1 MRVNGNFNF
10 PINFEPTGQMILDAR
25 LTVPTRSDLTTAYT
39 EKNNYYPKMVVTVE
53 NENALYMLT
62 GSDPAQSGNWTR
74 LDAGATTEVS
84 VENVLTSTS
93 TTNALSAAM
102 GKKLNDE
109 KVAKT
114 TTVNSKPLSSNV
126 VIGGDDINVQAPSQL
141 GGTTLTL
148 QDAIDSIGAVLDDYV
163 AKDQIGAFNG
173 VAGLD
178 AAGKVPSSQLPSY
191 VDDVL
196 EYDSRSTFPGTGV
209 SGIIYVAKD
218 TNLTYRWTGG
228 TYVEISQ
235 SLALGETS
243 STAYAGDKGKANN
256 DRINTINS
264 IIGDG
269 VVHSMEISTDP
280 ENKYSAYEY
289 VTIAYRKHDSTHTD
303 SSDNIQYI
311 HIPKASGTKAGVL
324 SVSDKT
330 NLDNVVSA
338 LTWKE
343 IE

>member
-39 EKNNYYPKMVVTVE
+39 EKKNHYPKMVVTVE
-53 NENALYMLT
+53 DENALYMLT
-62 GSDPAQSGNWTR
+62 GSDPSQAGSWTR
-74 LDAGATTEVS
+74 LDAGATTEVA
-84 VENVLTSTS
+84 VENVLTSS
-93 TTNALSAAM
+93 SATNALSAAM

-114 TTVNSKPLSSNV
+114 TTVNGKPLSSNV

-141 GGTTLTL
+141 GGITVTL
-148 QDAIDSIGAVLDDYV
+148 QDAIESIGTVLDDYV
-163 AKDQIGAFNG
+163 AKNQIGAFNG

-196 EYDSRSTFPGTGV
+196 EYDSRSTFPGVGL

-228 TYVEISQ
+228 IYVEISQ

-243 STAYAGDKGKANN
+243 STAYAGDKGKQNA
-256 DRINTINS
+256 
-264 IIGDG
+264 
-269 VVHSMEISTDP
+269 
-280 ENKYSAYEY
+280 
-289 VTIAYRKHDSTHTD
+289 
-303 SSDNIQYI
+303 DNITKIIDRVGNNKIVSNVFVNQNSADNVSLYLNQLAAGI
-311 HIPKASGTKAGVL
+311 DNTSPQNMAVMITKATTSAAGVM
-324 SVSDKT
+324 SATDKS
-330 NLDNVVSA
+330 NIDNVVSA

>member
-25 LTVPTRSDLTTAYT
+25 LTVPTRADLTTAYT
-39 EKNNYYPKMVVTVE
+39 EKKNYYPKMVVTVE
-53 NENALYMLT
+53 DENALYMLT

-74 LDAGATTEVS
+74 LDAGAITKVS

-93 TTNALSAAM
+93 TANALSAAM

-114 TTVNSKPLSSNV
+114 TTVNGKPLSSNV
-126 VIGGDDINVQAPSQL
+126 VLTGDDINVDAPAEY
-141 GGTTLTL
+141 GGSNMSL
-148 QDAIDSIGAVLDDYV
+148 QDTIDAIGVMSDDYV
-163 AKDQIGAFNG
+163 TKDQMGVANG
-173 VAGLD
+173 VASLD
-178 AAGKVPSSQLPSY
+178 SAGKVPSAQLPSY

-196 EYDSRSTFPGTGV
+196 EYDSRSTFPGVGQ
-209 SGIIYVAKD
+209 SGIIFVAKD

-228 TYVEISQ
+228 TYVEISP

-243 STAYAGDKGKANN
+243 STAYAGNKGKANADN
-256 DRINTINS
+256 IS
-264 IIGDG
+264 KIIGRVG
-269 VVHSMEISTDP
+269 S
-280 ENKYSAYEY
+280 NKIVSN
-289 VTIAYRKHDSTHTD
+289 VFVDQNTP
-303 SSDNIQYI
+303 DNVFLYLNQLAVGIDNTSPQNVAVMI
-311 HIPKASGTKAGVL
+311 TKATTSAAGVM
-324 SVSDKT
+324 SATDKS

-343 IE
+343 ME

>member
-25 LTVPTRSDLTTAYT
+25 LTVPTRGDLVTAYT

-53 NENALYMLT
+53 DENALYMLT

-114 TTVNSKPLSSNV
+114 TTVNGKPLSSNV

-141 GGTTLTL
+141 GGTTVTL
-148 QDAIDSIGAVLDDYV
+148 QDAIEYIGAALDDYV

-178 AAGKVPSSQLPSY
+178 ASGKVPSSQLPSY

-196 EYDSRSTFPGTGV
+196 EYDSRSTFPGTGL

-228 TYVEISQ
+228 TYVEISP

-243 STAYAGDKGKANN
+243 STAYAGDKGKQNA
-256 DRINTINS
+256 
-264 IIGDG
+264 
-269 VVHSMEISTDP
+269 
-280 ENKYSAYEY
+280 
-289 VTIAYRKHDSTHTD
+289 
-303 SSDNIQYI
+303 DNITKIIDRVGNNKIVSNVFVNQTSADNVSLYLNQLAAGI
-311 HIPKASGTKAGVL
+311 DNTSPQNMAVMITKATTSAAGVM
-324 SVSDKT
+324 SATDKS
-330 NLDNVVSA
+330 NIDNVVSA

>member
-39 EKNNYYPKMVVTVE
+39 EKKNYYPKMVVTVE

-62 GSDPAQSGNWTR
+62 GSDPSQSASWTR
-74 LDAGATTEVS
+74 LDAGATTEVA
-84 VENVLTSTS
+84 VENVLTSS
-93 TTNALSAAM
+93 SATNALSAAM

-114 TTVNSKPLSSNV
+114 TTVNGKPLSSNV
-126 VIGGDDINVQAPSQL
+126 VIGGDDINVDAPAEFGGSTVTLQHVINSI
-141 GGTTLTL
+141 GTT
-148 QDAIDSIGAVLDDYV
+148 LDDYV

-196 EYDSRSTFPGTGV
+196 EYDSRSTFPGMGL
-209 SGIIYVAKD
+209 SGIIYIAKD
-218 TNLTYRWTGG
+218 TNLTYRWSGSA
-228 TYVEISQ
+228 YVEISQ

-243 STAYAGDKGKANN
+243 STAYAGDKGK
-256 DRINTINS
+256 
-264 IIGDG
+264 
-269 VVHSMEISTDP
+269 
-280 ENKYSAYEY
+280 
-289 VTIAYRKHDSTHTD
+289 
-303 SSDNIQYI
+303 
-311 HIPKASGTKAGVL
+311 
-324 SVSDKT
+324 
-330 NLDNVVSA
+330 
-338 LTWKE
+338 
-343 IE
+343 

>member
-25 LTVPTRSDLTTAYT
+25 LTVPTRADLTTAYT

-53 NENALYMLT
+53 DENALYMLT

-114 TTVNSKPLSSNV
+114 TTVNGKPLSSNV
-126 VIGGDDINVQAPSQL
+126 VIGGDDIQVEAPAEY
-141 GGTTLTL
+141 GGLTTTL
-148 QDAIDSIGAVLDDYV
+148 QGIINSIGAMADDYV
-163 AKDQIGAFNG
+163 TKTQVGANNG
-173 VAGLD
+173 VASLD
-178 AAGKVPSSQLPSY
+178 SSGKVPSAQLPSY

-196 EYDSRSTFPGTGV
+196 EYDNRSSFPGVGQ
-209 SGIIYVAKD
+209 SGIIFIAKD
-218 TNLTYRWTGG
+218 TNLAYRWTGSI
-228 TYVEISQ
+228 YVEISP
-235 SLALGETS
+235 SLALGETT
-243 STAYAGDKGKANN
+243 STAYAGNKGKAN
-256 DRINTINS
+256 
-264 IIGDG
+264 
-269 VVHSMEISTDP
+269 
-280 ENKYSAYEY
+280 A
-289 VTIAYRKHDSTHTD
+289 
-303 SSDNIQYI
+303 DNISKLTQRI
-311 HIPKASGTKAGVL
+311 GSNSVVTKLGITQTGGDSITIDFNQLESGINNATPQSGKLLVNSATTSTAGVM
-324 SVSDKT
+324 SSNDKN

>member
-39 EKNNYYPKMVVTVE
+39 EKKNYYPKMVVTVE
-53 NENALYMLT
+53 DENALYMLT
-62 GSDPAQSGNWTR
+62 GSDPSQSASWTR
-74 LDAGATTEVS
+74 LDAGATTEVA
-84 VENVLTSTS
+84 VENVLTSS
-93 TTNALSAAM
+93 SATNALSAAM

-114 TTVNSKPLSSNV
+114 TTVNGKPLSSNV
-126 VIGGDDINVQAPSQL
+126 VISGDDINVDAPAEF
-141 GGTTLTL
+141 GGVTVTL
-148 QDAIDSIGAVLDDYV
+148 QHIIDSITTTLDDYV

-196 EYDSRSTFPGTGV
+196 EYDSRSTFPGMGL

-218 TNLTYRWTGG
+218 TNLTYRWTGS
-228 TYVEISQ
+228 TYVEISP

-243 STAYAGDKGKANN
+243 STAYAGNKGKAN
-256 DRINTINS
+256 
-264 IIGDG
+264 
-269 VVHSMEISTDP
+269 
-280 ENKYSAYEY
+280 A
-289 VTIAYRKHDSTHTD
+289 
-303 SSDNIQYI
+303 DNITKIIDRVGNNKIVSNVSVNQNSADNVSLYLNQLAAGI
-311 HIPKASGTKAGVL
+311 DNTSPQNVAVMITKATTSAAGIM
-324 SVSDKT
+324 SATDKS
-330 NLDNVVSA
+330 NIDNVVSA

>member
-53 NENALYMLT
+53 DENALYMLT
-62 GSDPAQSGNWTR
+62 GSDPAQSANWTR

-114 TTVNSKPLSSNV
+114 TTVNGKPLSANV
-126 VIGGDDINVQAPSQL
+126 VIDGDDIQVQAPTEY
-141 GGTTLTL
+141 GGLTTTL
-148 QDAIDSIGAVLDDYV
+148 QGIINSIGAMSDDYV
-163 AKDQIGAFNG
+163 TKDQIGANNG
-173 VAGLD
+173 VASLD
-178 AAGKVPSSQLPSY
+178 STGRVPSAQLPSY

-196 EYDSRSTFPGTGV
+196 EYDNRSSFPGMGQ
-209 SGIIYVAKD
+209 SGIIFIAKD
-218 TNLTYRWTGG
+218 TNLAYRWTGSV
-228 TYVEISQ
+228 YVEISP

-243 STAYAGDKGKANN
+243 STAYAGNKGAQN
-256 DRINTINS
+256 
-264 IIGDG
+264 
-269 VVHSMEISTDP
+269 
-280 ENKYSAYEY
+280 A
-289 VTIAYRKHDSTHTD
+289 
-303 SSDNIQYI
+303 DNISKLTQRVGSNSVVTKLGI
-311 HIPKASGTKAGVL
+311 TQSGVDSITIDFNQLESGINNATPQSGKLLVNSATTSTAGIM
-324 SVSDKT
+324 SSNDKN

>member
-25 LTVPTRSDLTTAYT
+25 LTVPTRADLTTAYT

-53 NENALYMLT
+53 DENALYMLT
-62 GSDPAQSGNWTR
+62 GSDPAQSANWTR
-74 LDAGATTEVS
+74 LDAGAITEVS

-114 TTVNSKPLSSNV
+114 TTVNGKPLSSNV
-126 VIGGDDINVQAPSQL
+126 VIGGDDINVEAPAEY
-141 GGTTLTL
+141 GGSTTTL
-148 QDAIDSIGAVLDDYV
+148 QSIINSIGAMADDYV
-163 AKDQIGAFNG
+163 TKTQMGKANG
-173 VAGLD
+173 VASLD
-178 AAGKVPSSQLPSY
+178 SSGRVPSAQLPSY

-196 EYDSRSTFPGTGV
+196 EYDNRSSFPGMGQ
-209 SGIIYVAKD
+209 SGIIFIAKD
-218 TNLTYRWTGG
+218 TNLAYRWTGSV
-228 TYVEISQ
+228 YVEISP
-235 SLALGETS
+235 SLALGETA
-243 STAYAGDKGKANN
+243 STAYAGNKGAQN
-256 DRINTINS
+256 
-264 IIGDG
+264 
-269 VVHSMEISTDP
+269 
-280 ENKYSAYEY
+280 A
-289 VTIAYRKHDSTHTD
+289 
-303 SSDNIQYI
+303 DNISKLTQRVGSNSVI
-311 HIPKASGTKAGVL
+311 TKLGITQSGIDSITIDFSQLESGINNATPQSGKLLVNSATTSTAGVM
-324 SVSDKT
+324 SSNDKN